1 MNRDKLDSEIILEFW
16 KKNANQKSNRWT
28 SQELLKY
35 ELNFCSRFKNN
46 ETSILNLGS
55 GSGDLS
61 RNLASNTN
69 KLTAVDYIDTFS
81 RHYTKLN
88 HKFIN
93 FRAHEFSSTNKFDL
107 ILLFGIISYLT
118 KEQEARLYKNVSTF
132 LSSKGVFIVKNQ
144 FSRSAQKIVNS
155 YSKKLN
161 SQYSARYPLLLD
173 TTDLLKVDFKNLE
186 IHNYPEHFNEH
197 NDTYHSL
204 IVVR

>member
-1 MNRDKLDSEIILEFW
+1 MNQDKLDSKIMAKFW
-16 KKNANQKSNRWT
+16 KEKANQKSNRWT
-28 SQELLKY
+28 SHELLKY

-46 ETSILNLGS
+46 ETSILDLGS

-69 KLTAVDYIDTFS
+69 KLTAVDYIETFS

-93 FRAHEFSSTNKFDL
+93 FKAEEFISTNKFDL
-107 ILLFGIISYLT
+107 ILLFGVISSLT
-118 KEQEARLYKNVSTF
+118 EEQEARLYKNVSTF
-132 LSSKGVFIVKNQ
+132 LSSKGVFIIKNQ

-161 SQYSARYPLLLD
+161 SQYSARYPLLLES
-173 TTDLLKVDFKNLE
+173 TDLLKVNFKNLE